1 MFTHDRSLR
10 ILTISTLMVAV
21 GSCSGSAPTPPVAT
35 ASMTLSKT
43 RVPLGSPLDMTYRFD
58 VPQSGSIPGD
68 FRVFVQV
75 KSADGQTQLWQ
86 DDHDPPVPTS
96 QWKAGQKIEY
106 TRTRFVPTV
115 PYIGEATVE
124 LGLYKDDQ
132 RLSLVGPEKND
143 REAAAKSY
151 KVATLTFLPSSD
163 SLFMI
168 MKTGW
173 HPNEFATDDPA
184 VTWSWTQKSAAFSVR
199 NPHTDATLFIEYD
212 ARPELFAGAP
222 QQVTLYA
229 GDQAVKTFAA
239 DSAKSALLRIPISA
253 AQLGPNDMTD
263 LRLEL
268 DKTFVPAKLPA
279 GGRDERELGI
289 RVYHLFVE
297 GR

>member
-1 MFTHDRSLR
+1 MLA
-10 ILTISTLMVAV
+10 VATV
-21 GSCSGSAPTPPVAT
+21 IALAGACSGSKTTPPVAS
-35 ASMTLSKT
+35 ASMTVSKT
-43 RVPLGSPLDMTYRFD
+43 RVPLGSPLDMTYHFD
-58 VPQSGSIPGD
+58 VAQDASIPGD

-96 QWKAGQKIEY
+96 QWKPGQKIEY

-115 PYIGEATVE
+115 PYIGDAVVE
-124 LGLYKDDQ
+124 IGLYKDEQ
-132 RLSLVGPEKND
+132 RLSLTGPEKND
-143 REAAAKSY
+143 RESTTQAY
-151 KVATLTFLPSSD
+151 KVAAITFLPSSD

-173 HPNEFATDDPA
+173 HPNEFAAEDPA

-199 NPHTDATLFIEYD
+199 NPHTDATLFLEYD
-212 ARPELFAGAP
+212 ARPDLFAGAP
-222 QQVTLYA
+222 QQVTVYA
-229 GDQAVKTFAA
+229 GDQAIQTFAA
-239 DSAKSALLRIPISA
+239 DSAKSTLLRIPITA
-253 AQLGPNDMTD
+253 TQFGPNDMTD

-279 GGRDERELGI
+279 GGKDERELGI